1 MKHIIK
7 SSEPVSFT
15 NWKRTNPE
23 LGYKDLVRSP
33 KRDLKNALIAEQK
46 HLCCYCERRI
56 NDNDSHIEHF
66 KPKGNP
72 LYSHLELDYNNLHAS
87 CIKYLSNGE
96 EPQCGHKKGDVFTNT
111 LLSPLEPD
119 CASHF
124 WYTMDGIVHSTD
136 DRGKEAIDV
145 YNLNSGTLISQRKGL
160 IEFLTSDY
168 ALENNAIIDHLDD
181 TKSFLGEF
189 YTMIEYLYHNHNI

>member
-15 NWKRTNPE
+15 NWKRAHPE
-23 LGYKDLVRSP
+23 LGYKDLKGRP
-33 KRDLKNALIAEQK
+33 KKDLKNALIAEQK

-72 LYSHLELDYNNLHAS
+72 LYAHLELDYHNLHAS
-87 CIKYLSNGE
+87 CIKYLSDGQ

-124 WYTMDGIVHSTD
+124 WYTMDGIVHSKD
-136 DRGKEAIDV
+136 ERGKEAIAI
-145 YNLNSGTLISQRKGL
+145 YNLNSGALIKQRKGL
-160 IEFLTSDY
+160 IDFLTSDF
-168 ALENNAIIDHLDD
+168 ASENDVIDHLDD
-181 TKSFLGEF
+181 NKSYLGEF
-189 YTMIEYLYHNHNI
+189 YTMIEYLYQNHNI